1 MYGKQCIFMK
11 TYDTDQ
17 ILLIRDIIESRRSIR
32 NFKDEQPDK
41 KLLVDILD
49 IARWA
54 PSHCNTQNVFFIII
68 DDANIKK
75 KIVDMGGSIIINK
88 APVGVLVLYSNYSDN
103 QEYSDF
109 IQSGAAVI
117 QNMLLYAHAKGLG
130 SCWIAHLPTKS
141 DLRRLLNIPQY
152 YDPIAY
158 IILGYPH
165 KEAREVPRKHEI
177 EHIISYNNFMST
189 ILEDKSG
196 CSWSAKR
203 NIRRFYYKLPTSIKK
218 ILNPIID
225 RIFVKKFEN

>member
-1 MYGKQCIFMK
+1 MRA
-11 TYDTDQ
+11 YDTDQ

-32 NFKDEQPDK
+32 NFRDEYPDK

-68 DDANIKK
+68 DDPNLMQKM
-75 KIVDMGGSIIINK
+75 VDMGGSIIISK
-88 APVGVLVLYSNYSDN
+88 APVGVLVLYSNQSDN
-103 QEYSDF
+103 PEYSDF

-158 IILGYPH
+158 IVLGYPA
-165 KEAREVPRKHEI
+165 KESREVPRKHEI
-177 EHIISYNNFMST
+177 EHIISYNNFIST
-189 ILEDKSG
+189 IPEQKSG
-196 CSWSAKR
+196 FFWSAKR
-203 NIRRFYYKLPTSIKK
+203 YFRRFYYKLPISIKK